1 MTLSEKPAAT
11 FPDHALMNFPNGT
24 YFNYSL
30 DRSTTWAFHIC
41 GSLTTMTSETR
52 WMRTMTAIRLIRD
65 AFDMWRASRRL
76 LGADDAM
83 LADIGV
89 SRGNIDWLVHHG
101 RQR

>member
-1 MTLSEKPAAT
+1 M
-11 FPDHALMNFPNGT
+11 
-24 YFNYSL
+24 
-30 DRSTTWAFHIC
+30 
-41 GSLTTMTSETR
+41 LTEAG
-52 WMRTMTAIRLIRD
+52 WMRTMSALRMMRR
-65 AFDMWRASRRL
+65 AFDTWCASRRL

>member
-1 MTLSEKPAAT
+1 MG
-11 FPDHALMNFPNGT
+11 HI
-24 YFNYSL
+24 
-30 DRSTTWAFHIC
+30 STT
-41 GSLTTMTSETR
+41 R
-52 WMRTMTAIRLIRD
+52 WTDQPVKRLIGPIVGVIPMAKQGIKALILTIRAAID
-65 AFDMWRASRRL
+65 AWRATRRL

>member
-1 MTLSEKPAAT
+1 
-11 FPDHALMNFPNGT
+11 MNFPNGT

-30 DRSTTWAFHIC
+30 DRSTTPAFHRV
-41 GSLTTMTSETR
+41 GSLTIMTSETR

-65 AFDMWRASRRL
+65 AFDMWRAGRRL

-89 SRGNIDWLVHHG
+89 SRGNIDWMVHHG
-101 RQR
+101 RQK

>member
-1 MTLSEKPAAT
+1 MAKQGIKALILTIRAA
-11 FPDHALMNFPNGT
+11 
-24 YFNYSL
+24 
-30 DRSTTWAFHIC
+30 I
-41 GSLTTMTSETR
+41 
-52 WMRTMTAIRLIRD
+52 D
-65 AFDMWRASRRL
+65 AWRATRRL

>member
-1 MTLSEKPAAT
+1 M
-11 FPDHALMNFPNGT
+11 DHI
-24 YFNYSL
+24 
-30 DRSTTWAFHIC
+30 STTRWTDQPAKCVIASSI
-41 GSLTTMTSETR
+41 GVIPMAKNGLLAAILTLRAAVE
-52 WMRTMTAIRLIRD
+52 A
-65 AFDMWRASRRL
+65 WRASRRL